1 MKRGFSVWFRPP
13 GGTSD
18 GRDLGGNSLVP
29 SPQGVLGRVAQQ
41 QGVALS
47 PPQLSKRHLFP
58 NPCLPLPL
66 QQLYELAL
74 GRPHLW
80 LCVWNRLC
88 CLPLLKMA
96 QRFPSWSSP
105 FFPSFDLSFLG
116 TYCL

>member
-58 NPCLPLPL
+58 TPCLPSATPEPPVRLVIRSTNTSL
-66 QQLYELAL
+66 FAAL
-74 GRPHLW
+74 
-80 LCVWNRLC
+80 
-88 CLPLLKMA
+88 CL
-96 QRFPSWSSP
+96 FV
-105 FFPSFDLSFLG
+105 G
-116 TYCL
+116 I